1 MLVLG
6 VHGSYKR
13 IDEESRFGFG
23 RHDSAAVLLNDGEV
37 LAAIEEERLD
47 RIKHSNCFPV
57 RSISHCLSCQGL
69 TLGDVDLIATN
80 HEEHANA
87 TVYAKNAFLDD
98 AEEHRPPDGRKFFA
112 SLFEREFG
120 VDISSKLRFC
130 NHHLAHGWS
139 AYVPSGYDKALV
151 VVLDGD
157 GDKRS
162 GMIFSGEGPKLIKLK
177 EFAMN
182 QSLGNL
188 YTALI
193 TLIGY
198 NRFDEY
204 KVMGLAP
211 YGDPSVYSSIL
222 EKCYQLLPD
231 GNYSLADRMEWVS
244 HFDRAGLVDRARRK
258 GEPFTQSHMDIAA
271 AIQQM
276 LERIALHVVSHY
288 KKATRH
294 EYLCLAGG
302 VAHNCTMNGKLLYSG
317 MFKNVFVQPAAHDAG
332 GALGAAYAVLSQER
346 SLLRA
351 RKAEHLYFGTH
362 VGADSSIEKAL
373 RAWGDFLIFEKE
385 DRVAEKTAELL
396 ANGNVVGWV
405 QGRSEFGPRAL
416 GNRSILADPRPAEN
430 KTLINQM
437 VKKRESYR
445 PFAPSVLEDKVQEFF
460 DVPENQLAFPFM
472 IFVVQV
478 REEAR
483 SMLQAITH
491 LDGTARLHSVS
502 RGANPIYYELISEFE
517 KRTGVPVL
525 LNTSFNNNV
534 EPIVD
539 TAEDAIVCYLTTGL
553 HYLVIGNYVA
563 SKRGVAPDHPAY
575 GGLVVSLPRSR
586 MLVQR
591 QHQAGADRCETVF
604 ELQNTVS
611 RFFAPPQIKVSKEMF
626 NILHS
631 ADGSRSFSS
640 LLNQAG
646 ISDPKEVGK
655 LTRELIDLWARRA
668 VILHPTSCE

>member
-13 IDEESRFGFG
+13 IDEENRFGFS
-23 RHDSAAVLLNDGEV
+23 RHDSTAVLLKDGEV

-57 RSISHCLSCQGL
+57 RAIRHCLSQQGL
-69 TLGDVDLIATN
+69 TLADVDLIATN
-80 HEEHANA
+80 HEERTNA
-87 TVYAKNAFLDD
+87 GVYAKNAFLDD
-98 AEEHRPPDGRKFFA
+98 AGERRSPDGRKFYA

-130 NHHLAHGWS
+130 NHHLAHAWS
-139 AYVPSGYDKALV
+139 AYVPSGYDRALV

-157 GDKRS
+157 GDNRS

-177 EFAMN
+177 EFALN

-211 YGDPSVYSSIL
+211 YGDPSVYSGIL
-222 EKCYQLLPD
+222 EKCYQLLPA
-231 GNYSLADRMEWVS
+231 GNYSLADQIVWLS
-244 HFDRAGLVDRARRK
+244 HFDSAGLVDRARRK
-258 GEPFTQSHMDIAA
+258 GEPFTQAHMDLAA

-276 LERIALHVVSHY
+276 LERIVLHVVSHY

-332 GALGAAYAVLSQER
+332 GALGAAYAVLSHHQ

-362 VGADSSIEKAL
+362 VGTDELIEKTL
-373 RAWGDFLIFEKE
+373 GAWGDFLSFEKV
-385 DRVAEKTAELL
+385 DRVAETTAKLL
-396 ANGNVVGWV
+396 ADGNVVGWV

-430 KTLINQM
+430 KTLVNQM

-445 PFAPSVLEDKVQEFF
+445 PFAPSVLEEKVQDFF
-460 DVPENQLAFPFM
+460 DVPENQLAYPFM

-478 REEAR
+478 RQEAR
-483 SMLQAITH
+483 NILQAITH

-502 RGANPIYYELISEFE
+502 KEVNPIYYELISEFE

-563 SKRGVAPDHPAY
+563 SKREIAPSHPAY
-575 GGLVVSLPRSR
+575 GKLVMSLPRSR

-591 QHQAGADRCETVF
+591 QSQVELDRWETVF

-611 RFFAPPQIKVSKEMF
+611 RFFAPPRIKVSKEMF

-631 ADGSRSFSS
+631 ADGSRPFSS
-640 LLNQAG
+640 LLDQRE
-646 ISDPKEVGK
+646 IRDEKEIEK
-655 LTRELIDLWARRA
+655 LTRELIDLWFQRA
-668 VILHPTSCE
+668 VILRPMECK